1 MKTWIPIY
9 FVAYTT
15 RLLATFGSTHPHST
29 RFPYIFR
36 NSDPNAEIFQISSS
50 EKSTTHFF
58 LVHWDKMMKLPWKKA
73 CKNAFDFFERH
84 YNLGQMDKTP
94 RKPLFWKKSWQKL
107 FRCGM
112 LPYYAQMHAHPKH
125 TAYPLSCT
133 KHPVHSSY
141 SCPSIRQKTEY
152 QVSQSRFTQY
162 FTPRQSPKETWGR
175 RLRLNIFH
183 SSFSDKGIWCP
194 EFPTHRCLCLLA
206 V

>member
-94 RKPLFWKKSWQKL
+94 RKPLFWKKVDRSFLGVGCCLTTHKCTHTQNTQPTLWAALNTQ
-107 FRCGM
+107 FTHHT
-112 LPYYAQMHAHPKH
+112 PAHPLDRKLSIKFPSLDSRSILLHDRVLRKH
-125 TAYPLSCT
+125 EVDDL
-133 KHPVHSSY
+133 
-141 SCPSIRQKTEY
+141 
-152 QVSQSRFTQY
+152 
-162 FTPRQSPKETWGR
+162 G
-175 RLRLNIFH
+175 
-183 SSFSDKGIWCP
+183 
-194 EFPTHRCLCLLA
+194 
-206 V
+206 